1 MQLVGFHYALGSVY
15 ILSTL
20 LFLYGA
26 LLAHVRLKRL
36 INSPLHYMPS
46 IMENNMWKKVVDFSS
61 GCLPWDRWTNFLKYP
76 GSYVNGN
83 KLGEAYQASVEDC
96 LQWCLSVERCRSADY
111 YLSFKLCVIQ
121 DITTLDGYVS
131 DWITGSTTVL
141 IPSTTRWCAPGEQ
154 GRTLASL
161 ATPCTRRRPAALA
174 VSDICNDVLI
184 V

>member
-26 LLAHVRLKRL
+26 LLADVRFKRL
-36 INSPLHYMPS
+36 INSPLHYIPS
-46 IMENNMWKKVVDFSS
+46 IMENDMWKKVVDFSS
-61 GCLPWDRWTNFLKYP
+61 GCLPWDRWTNFIKYP

-83 KLGEAYQASVEDC
+83 WLGETYPESAEDC

-131 DWITGSTTVL
+131 DWITGSSTDSTHSVSPFGHKHL
-141 IPSTTRWCAPGEQ
+141 SIPVWIMRQ
-154 GRTLASL
+154 
-161 ATPCTRRRPAALA
+161 
-174 VSDICNDVLI
+174 
-184 V
+184 